1 MILSGGTIIPR
12 TTRTCPQCREVL
24 EYRQK
29 SPVLSVAGPND
40 RQLRERLRY
49 VSGWFCNN
57 AACEYRELAG

>member
-1 MILSGGTIIPR
+1 MILSGGTLVPR
-12 TTRTCPQCREVL
+12 TTARVHSEVL

-40 RQLRERLRY
+40 RQPRERLCY